1 MGSVSPA
8 AWWLCLAWA
17 SGPADWVDEPTAG
30 PAPPSEV
37 VLPLPQTLQLSWTH
51 SIERVRWQEWYTP
64 SLPPHA
70 LGWQAQR
77 VRVLGSG
84 AGMEP
89 APDAVWHAGGYEWTP
104 QAPPLAALHL
114 MASPY
119 VADYTLCLDE
129 QCRPLRRWLDGAT
142 ASAQGTA
149 TVVPSAAAMAVRLRP
164 CRATAPTPP
173 AANRS
178 D

>member
-1 MGSVSPA
+1 M
-8 AWWLCLAWA
+8 
-17 SGPADWVDEPTAG
+17 
-30 PAPPSEV
+30 
-37 VLPLPQTLQLSWTH
+37 
-51 SIERVRWQEWYTP
+51 ERVRWQEWYTP
-64 SLPPHA
+64 SLPPYG

-89 APDAVWHAGGYEWTP
+89 APDAVWHVGGYEWTP

-119 VADYTLCLDE
+119 VTDYTLCLDE